1 MAWFDD
7 LKTPKI
13 KNSPSPERPSSKV
26 PEGLWEKC
34 PSCGELLQAKVL
46 SEQNKVCPSC
56 QYHFRLTVEERIVSL
71 LDAESFKEFSRGLS
85 SKDPLKFEDI
95 KPYSKR
101 LQEVA
106 EKRGRP
112 DGLVCGEATIDG
124 LPVVIGIFD
133 FQFMG
138 GSMGVVVG
146 EKVALVLER
155 ALEKKR
161 PAILITASGGARMQE
176 GIFSLLQMAKT
187 SAVINRLREAGIP
200 LLTLL
205 TDPTTGGV
213 AASFATLGDVI
224 FAEPG
229 ALIGFAGPRV
239 IAQTIRQQLPK
250 DAQRS
255 EFLLRHGFIDRVV
268 HRADLRRE
276 VSTVLKRLGKATCES
291 S

>member
-13 KNSPSPERPSSKV
+13 KTTLPDRTSKV
-26 PEGLWEKC
+26 PEGIWEKC
-34 PSCGELLQAKVL
+34 PACGELLQTKIL
-46 SEQNKVCPSC
+46 LEQKKVCLAC
-56 QYHFRLTVEERIVSL
+56 NHHFRMSVDERIHSL
-71 LDAESFKEFSRGLS
+71 FDSGTFVEWATKLQ
-85 SKDPLKFEDI
+85 SKDPLGFEDV
-95 KPYSKR
+95 KTYSTR
-101 LQEVA
+101 LKDVS

-112 DGLVCGEATIDG
+112 DGLVCGDAMIEG
-124 LPVVIGIFD
+124 VPVVAGLFD

-146 EKVALVLER
+146 EKIALTLER
-155 ALEKKR
+155 ALAR
-161 PAILITASGGARMQE
+161 RVPAILLTASGGARMQE

-187 SAVINRLREAGIP
+187 TAVINRLRAERIP
-200 LLTLL
+200 LLNLL

-239 IAQTIRQQLPK
+239 ISQTIRQQLPK

-268 HRADLRRE
+268 PRQELKREISTILR
-276 VSTVLKRLGKATCES
+276 RLGKSTCEFA
-291 S
+291 

>member
-13 KNSPSPERPSSKV
+13 KTTVPERTSKV

-34 PSCGELLQAKVL
+34 PSCGELLQTKVL
-46 SEQNKVCPSC
+46 RDQKKVCNAC
-56 QYHFRLTVEERIVSL
+56 GHHFRMTVDERIESL
-71 LDAESFKEFSRGLS
+71 FDPKSFREWATELR
-85 SKDPLKFEDI
+85 SKDPLGFEDV

-101 LQEVA
+101 LTDVA

-112 DGLVCGEATIDG
+112 DGFVCGDGKIEG
-124 LPVVIGIFD
+124 LPVIAGIFD

-146 EKVALVLER
+146 EKVALVLDR
-155 ALEKKR
+155 ALETKT
-161 PAILITASGGARMQE
+161 PALLLTASGGARMQE

-187 SAVINRLREAGIP
+187 SAVINRLRENRIP

-239 IAQTIRQQLPK
+239 ISQTIRQQLPK

-268 HRADLRRE
+268 PRANLRTE
-276 VSTVLKRLGKATCES
+276 VSAILGRLGKATCTLS
-291 S
+291 